1 MWSRRG
7 AKSKCSGVRGKKLKS
22 GGRRWKRREEVC
34 FKEMKWMVQS
44 EPLPKVS
51 HKIAGENKGAARVEG
66 TEGRQGAERNKGS
79 RDGRVCGGSGK
90 GERVGGSRGRTE
102 KRAHQGKAGRTREEV
117 GTPPVKSSRQAS
129 Q

>member
-1 MWSRRG
+1 M
-7 AKSKCSGVRGKKLKS
+7 RGKKLKS

-66 TEGRQGAERNKGS
+66 TEGRQGTEGNKGS
-79 RDGRVCGGSGK
+79 RDERVSGGSGK
-90 GERVGGSRGRTE
+90 GERVGGRRGRTE
-102 KRAHQGKAGRTREEV
+102 NRAHQGAAGRPREEV
-117 GTPPVKSSRQAS
+117 GTPTAKSSRQAG